1 MRRGLQ
7 QAQHLVR
14 ERRRLR
20 RASQKDP
27 NNVALR
33 EQLDDCTERLFDLLV
48 EELAFQNQDITRTQS
63 AARRHW

>member
-7 QAQHLVR
+7 QAQHLTR

-27 NNVALR
+27 DNVALR